1 MFQNKIF
8 FNFSL
13 EILKIFLTVLFGLS
27 MIALTV
33 RAVNFLDLIVDN
45 GYSILAYFQYSLLNL
60 LGISIKFIPLSFLIS
75 LTIFILKH
83 QQDNEFIILWTSG
96 VKKISLI
103 RMFIAISFFV
113 AVINLTFSVFLTP
126 LALNKSRHLLHNENF
141 NSFLPTVKSQKFN
154 DSFKGFTFF
163 VEEKKDNQI
172 ANIFIHD
179 TSNNL
184 KNISPNTKDQYTNT
198 IIAENGVI
206 ENKKLLLLNG
216 KIISEKKNSETEILN
231 FQQIKIGLENLETM
245 VIKKPK
251 IQETSTITLIK
262 CLYAKQENNKFC
274 NNDFKKEIKSTLNR
288 RIVIPFYI
296 PAISLICALALVKTK
311 KIYFSKYLIFVY
323 SFILL
328 VFTELVVRYTGLNN
342 TLLYLFIFLP
352 PLLILFFYFYLI
364 YKFSVE
370 LKHE

>member
-8 FNFSL
+8 LNFSL
-13 EILKIFLTVLFGLS
+13 EIFKIFLTVLFGLS

-45 GYSILAYFQYSLLNL
+45 GYSIIAYFQYSLLNL
-60 LGISIKFIPLSFLIS
+60 LGISVKFIPLSFLIS

-103 RMFIAISFFV
+103 KMFIAISFFV
-113 AVINLTFSVFLTP
+113 SAINLAFSTYFTP
-126 LALNKSRHLLHNENF
+126 LALNKSRHLLNNENF

-163 VEEKKDNQI
+163 VEKKKDNQI

-179 TSNNL
+179 TGNNL
-184 KNISPNTKDQYTNT
+184 KNISPNAKEEYVNT
-198 IIAENGVI
+198 ILAESGIV
-206 ENKKLLLLNG
+206 ESKKLLLFNG

-231 FQQIKIGLENLETM
+231 FQQIKIGLENLDTM

-251 IQETSTITLIK
+251 IQETSTLTLIK
-262 CLYAKQENNKFC
+262 CLVAKQEINKFC
-274 NNDFKKEIKSTLNR
+274 NDDFKKEIVSTMNR
-288 RIVIPFYI
+288 RFIIPFYI
-296 PAISLICALALVKTK
+296 PVTALICALALIRTK
-311 KIYFSKYLIFVY
+311 KIYLYKYLIFFY

-328 VFTELVVRYTGLNN
+328 VFTELTVRYTGINN
-342 TLLYLFIFLP
+342 TLFYLFVFLP
-352 PLLILFFYFYLI
+352 FLLIIFFYFYLI
-364 YKFSVE
+364 YKFSIE